1 MSYEGKVPI
10 SCEHKVRLT
19 RVSHRDVQ
27 LVGVLTTWDE
37 GTSGD
42 KGASDQLPVR
52 KGNDDVYRVIHLTV
66 PLFILS
72 LISSQ
77 ALERAWAWIPGAF
90 LLP

>member
-1 MSYEGKVPI
+1 
-10 SCEHKVRLT
+10 VRLT

-37 GTSGD
+37 GTSED

-52 KGNDDVYRVIHLTV
+52 KGSDDVHRVINLTV

-77 ALERAWAWIPGAF
+77 ALERAWAWIPGVS